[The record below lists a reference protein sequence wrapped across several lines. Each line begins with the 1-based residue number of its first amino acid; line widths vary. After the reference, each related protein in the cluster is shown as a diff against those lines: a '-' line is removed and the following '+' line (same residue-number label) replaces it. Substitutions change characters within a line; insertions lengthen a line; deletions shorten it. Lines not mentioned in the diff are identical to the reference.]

1 MKKILLLAAACLAV
15 AARCAM
21 GAEPWLQKETEPV
34 LDRDAT
40 IMEVTPI
47 LWKGEPLLVGAVRP
61 FASSHEPEDL
71 KLRVLD
77 LESGQTLAEFGTGAS
92 LSCACV
98 EKRGDEEILHVF
110 AARQPEG
117 EPWFRDIVRFETRD
131 LQTWTERPAIQADDE
146 NLLNSSV
153 CRDGDGWLM
162 AYESNKPVGFCFKF
176 ARSKDLDAWEKVPD
190 AYYAGPDGK
199 TYSAC
204 PVIRRSGDCYYVV
217 YLRADGKGGHESAA
231 IRSKDLRTWEES
243 PRNPILAASDGE
255 GTNNSDVD
263 LFEFDGKTQLFYATG
278 DQSTW
283 SDVRRAVFDG
293 PESAFW
299 EKAFEAPGERPFGE
313 NLFTGDPESRLNR
326 YVSKLG
332 DDSDGKTWATAYR
345 SVQKALDNIPEATG
359 GVRVVVRPDR
369 YFEPNLLPCRS
380 GEKNAYNELV
390 GDCDGAFGS
399 GATGW
404 VYLDSSEPGKG
415 FHSYDWFG
423 TIRAYQHGWSEAHTG
438 ETVSSLLWDRWI
450 VRGVYATGGDAG
462 LFWDCLEET
471 QPFTVLVED
480 CVSIGRAFGIGVAFA
495 KFDPASPNTRDDEPI
510 VFRRVW
516 AAAMDRWGDAG
527 AAFFRSCRPTVAP
540 TPEFYL
546 DDCTLVSP
554 DNAIENNCAEYD
566 GSTHVAARKCRMIV
580 NNFTQPVGDPP
591 MTGVVRTPNDGA
603 RFLIDLEDC
612 DLMGCKIFSD
622 EKPTPP
628 QYTLKG
634 RNRAYTQFMN
644 ETPAGME
651 PYEGWPVELFQHSAP
666 PLAPTPR

>member
-21 GAEPWLQKETEPV
+21 GAEPWLQRETEPV
-34 LDRDAT
+34 LDRGAT

-47 LWKGEPLLVGAVRP
+47 LWKGRPLLVGAVRP

-243 PRNPILAASDGE
+243 RATRSLRRPTEKGPTIRTSIFSSSTARRSSSTRPAISRRGPTSDAPSLTVPRARS
-255 GTNNSDVD
+255 
-263 LFEFDGKTQLFYATG
+263 GKKRLKRPKSGPSARTSSRAT
-278 DQSTW
+278 
-283 SDVRRAVFDG
+283 
-293 PESAFW
+293 
-299 EKAFEAPGERPFGE
+299 
-313 NLFTGDPESRLNR
+313 LNR
-326 YVSKLG
+326 
-332 DDSDGKTWATAYR
+332 A
-345 SVQKALDNIPEATG
+345 
-359 GVRVVVRPDR
+359 
-369 YFEPNLLPCRS
+369 
-380 GEKNAYNELV
+380 
-390 GDCDGAFGS
+390 
-399 GATGW
+399 
-404 VYLDSSEPGKG
+404 
-415 FHSYDWFG
+415 
-423 TIRAYQHGWSEAHTG
+423 
-438 ETVSSLLWDRWI
+438 
-450 VRGVYATGGDAG
+450 
-462 LFWDCLEET
+462 
-471 QPFTVLVED
+471 
-480 CVSIGRAFGIGVAFA
+480 
-495 KFDPASPNTRDDEPI
+495 
-510 VFRRVW
+510 
-516 AAAMDRWGDAG
+516 
-527 AAFFRSCRPTVAP
+527 
-540 TPEFYL
+540 
-546 DDCTLVSP
+546 
-554 DNAIENNCAEYD
+554 
-566 GSTHVAARKCRMIV
+566 
-580 NNFTQPVGDPP
+580 
-591 MTGVVRTPNDGA
+591 
-603 RFLIDLEDC
+603 
-612 DLMGCKIFSD
+612 
-622 EKPTPP
+622 
-628 QYTLKG
+628 
-634 RNRAYTQFMN
+634 
-644 ETPAGME
+644 
-651 PYEGWPVELFQHSAP
+651 
-666 PLAPTPR
+666 